1 MDNEEVTEA
10 QVESGADST
19 LESEI
24 DALSKILEDDQS
36 GSVDDNVAAS
46 FDEFDDT
53 GNDNDFFS
61 RK

>member
-36 GSVDDNVAAS
+36 GPVDDNVAAS